1 MTQGFTLSSSLNYLC
16 FDFKFCC
23 LTQSSA
29 EIMTV
34 WSSQLP
40 GDSWSLLAGKC
51 STQNSYAEQISIF
64 LHQMLVSRCHRLVKS
79 LETPQEKIC
88 EYMCRRPGD
97 KNNLE
102 VLWEGTYSLIRWCFA
117 IPVQG
122 TQSGGCYTGTSTAVN
137 SWFICSFCSSFQPRL
152 LLAELTDPIP
162 CPEQWVSPMG
172 RSLVIPSFGHPIVS
186 VGHWA
191 GSSSE
196 AAGLGSSSSHW
207 RKRDTGGVTKPQEGT
222 VSRHGTAE
230 PQVTPA
236 LCSLGL
242 QSSEGAVQGWFPG
255 HSPCCRGGS
264 QALPK
269 APLQSFFIF

>member
-88 EYMCRRPGD
+88 EYVCGRPGD
-97 KNNLE
+97 KNNLV
-102 VLWEGTYSLIRWCFA
+102 VLWEGIYSLIRWCF
-117 IPVQG
+117 
-122 TQSGGCYTGTSTAVN
+122 CYSCAGYSKWRLLYWN
-137 SWFICSFCSSFQPRL
+137 KYSSKLFPSWFICLFCSSFQPRL
-152 LLAELTDPIP
+152 LWPWLS
-162 CPEQWVSPMG
+162 W
-172 RSLVIPSFGHPIVS
+172 
-186 VGHWA
+186 
-191 GSSSE
+191 
-196 AAGLGSSSSHW
+196 
-207 RKRDTGGVTKPQEGT
+207 
-222 VSRHGTAE
+222 
-230 PQVTPA
+230 
-236 LCSLGL
+236 
-242 QSSEGAVQGWFPG
+242 
-255 HSPCCRGGS
+255 
-264 QALPK
+264 
-269 APLQSFFIF
+269 

>member
-1 MTQGFTLSSSLNYLC
+1 MPNGKNKSYFGFQKQPHDLNEPFSFIHVCCLLICSPQPQQGMTQGFTLSSSLNYLC

-88 EYMCRRPGD
+88 EYVCGRPGD
-97 KNNLE
+97 KNNLV
-102 VLWEGTYSLIRWCFA
+102 VLWEGIYSLIRWCSA

-122 TQSGGCYTGTSTAVN
+122 TQSGGCYTGTSIAVN
-137 SWFICSFCSSFQPRL
+137 SFPLDSSASFAAPSSPGFSGPGW
-152 LLAELTDPIP
+152 AD
-162 CPEQWVSPMG
+162 
-172 RSLVIPSFGHPIVS
+172 RSHSLP
-186 VGHWA
+186 WA
-191 GSSSE
+191 GSLSCGVE
-196 AAGLGSSSSHW
+196 PDYPKLQASHSKC
-207 RKRDTGGVTKPQEGT
+207 R
-222 VSRHGTAE
+222 
-230 PQVTPA
+230 
-236 LCSLGL
+236 SLG
-242 QSSEGAVQGWFPG
+242 
-255 HSPCCRGGS
+255 R
-264 QALPK
+264 
-269 APLQSFFIF
+269 